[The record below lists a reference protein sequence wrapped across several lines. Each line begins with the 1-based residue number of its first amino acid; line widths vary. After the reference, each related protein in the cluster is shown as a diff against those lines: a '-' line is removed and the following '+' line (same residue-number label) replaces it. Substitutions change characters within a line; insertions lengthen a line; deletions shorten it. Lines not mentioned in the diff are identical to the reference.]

1 MLNVVDKFTPYSGT
15 LPRSLQAGDVIT
27 VKGVFPHNATGGA
40 VNLKRSNQT
49 PLHFK
54 VLFNDNYV
62 ILNSN
67 LGSWGLRIT
76 RYIPFIR
83 GTDFTMT
90 IRVTSEVFK
99 RFLCFVFDNGSGA
112 MSTLPIDVG
121 GEGISLSDMK
131 VDITITPKTTTA
143 KVSILPGDKQDGV
156 PSPRTGH
163 TLVAISSL
171 QAILFGGLELAS
183 RHARLG
189 TCAQSCKDGYF
200 YLLDMTT
207 LRWNKLP
214 LPPLVPRAYDYST
227 WVPASSTMVIVG
239 GITYSGHCPS
249 ERLSVSDVVCLKVS
263 DTSQYTLT
271 EIHMEG
277 RELLQTLN
285 QRDAQ

>member
-1 MLNVVDKFTPYSGT
+1 MSSGPIFSSLVTDSSRSSRKKSDSALGTEFTLVCDRVPLRDPS
-15 LPRSLQAGDVIT
+15 PT
-27 VKGVFPHNATGGA
+27 V
-40 VNLKRSNQT
+40 Q
-49 PLHFK
+49 
-54 VLFNDNYV
+54 
-62 ILNSN
+62 
-67 LGSWGLRIT
+67 
-76 RYIPFIR
+76 
-83 GTDFTMT
+83 
-90 IRVTSEVFK
+90 

-131 VDITITPKTTTA
+131 EVKAMPHIASGCTAVCPPPLPPKPGKDTKQVILWGGLDKRRWCCSNDLTQVDITITPKTTTA

-183 RHARLG
+183 RHVGLG

-214 LPPLVPRAYDYST
+214 LPPLVPRAYDSST

>member
-1 MLNVVDKFTPYSGT
+1 MSSGPIFSSLVTDSSRSSRRKSDRALGTEFTVVCDRVPLRVDPS
-15 LPRSLQAGDVIT
+15 PT
-27 VKGVFPHNATGGA
+27 V
-40 VNLKRSNQT
+40 Q
-49 PLHFK
+49 
-54 VLFNDNYV
+54 
-62 ILNSN
+62 
-67 LGSWGLRIT
+67 
-76 RYIPFIR
+76 
-83 GTDFTMT
+83 
-90 IRVTSEVFK
+90 

-112 MSTLPIDVG
+112 MSTLPID
-121 GEGISLSDMK
+121 

-214 LPPLVPRAYDYST
+214 LPPLVPRAYHSST

-239 GITYSGHCPS
+239 GISYSGHCPS
-249 ERLSVSDVVCLKVS
+249 ERLSVSDVVCLKIS
-263 DTSQYTLT
+263 DASQYTLT
-271 EIHMEG
+271 GIHMEG
-277 RELLQTLN
+277 SQVVTCMS
-285 QRDAQ
+285 